1 MKLMTDIRPIAGADK
16 AANYP
21 VTHSQA
27 VKDFDV
33 GVTKAVAASPA
44 KFFNLLKSDIVTW
57 HDGLIPKT
65 IKMQSPNGTVFLVS
79 IGDDGKLAVTK
90 EGDSDGNTTSN

>member
-1 MKLMTDIRPIAGADK
+1 MIDIRPIAGADK
-16 AANYP
+16 VVFYP

-33 GVTKAVAASPA
+33 GVAKAVAASPTEY
-44 KFFNLLKSDIVTW
+44 FNLLKSDITTW
-57 HDGLIPKT
+57 HDGLIPKQ

-79 IGDDGKLAVTK
+79 ISDDGKLVITK
-90 EGDSDGNTTSN
+90 EGIMDDGTTSN

>member
-1 MKLMTDIRPIAGADK
+1 MVDIRPIAGSDK
-16 AANYP
+16 VVFYP

-44 KFFNLLKSDIVTW
+44 EFFNLLKSDILTW
-57 HDGLIPKT
+57 HEGQIPKT
-65 IKMQSPNGTVFLVS
+65 IKMQSPNGTVFLVT
-79 IGDDGKLAVTK
+79 IGDDGKIQTQVK
-90 EGDSDGNTTSN
+90 SSSDASE

>member
-1 MKLMTDIRPIAGADK
+1 MTDIRPIAGADK
-16 AANYP
+16 VAFYP

-44 KFFNLLKSDIVTW
+44 EFFNLLKSDVETW

-65 IKMQSPNGTVFLVS
+65 IKMQSPSGAVFLVS

-90 EGDSDGNTTSN
+90 GGNSDGNTTSN

>member
-1 MKLMTDIRPIAGADK
+1 MVDIRPIAGADK
-16 AANYP
+16 VAFYP

-33 GVTKAVAASPA
+33 GVNKTVAASPTE
-44 KFFNLLKSDIVTW
+44 FFNLLKSDVETW
-57 HDGLIPKT
+57 HDGLIPKQ
-65 IKMQSPNGTVFLVS
+65 IKMQSPNGTAFLVS
-79 IGDDGKLAVTK
+79 INDDGKLAVTK

>member
-1 MKLMTDIRPIAGADK
+1 MTDIRPIAGADK
-16 AANYP
+16 VAFYP

-33 GVTKAVAASPA
+33 GVTKTVTASPSE
-44 KFFNLLKSDIVTW
+44 FFNLLKSEVETW

-79 IGDDGKLAVTK
+79 ISDDGKISVMK
-90 EGDSDGNTTSN
+90 EGDSDGGTISN

>member
-1 MKLMTDIRPIAGADK
+1 MTDIRPIAGNDK
-16 AANYP
+16 APFYP

-44 KFFNLLKSDIVTW
+44 EFFNLLKSGAEAW
-57 HDGLIPKT
+57 HDGLIPKQ

-79 IGDDGKLAVTK
+79 ISDDGKLAVTK
-90 EGDSDGNTTSN
+90 DGE

>member
-1 MKLMTDIRPIAGADK
+1 MTDIRPIAGADK
-16 AANYP
+16 AAFYP

-27 VKDFDV
+27 VKGFDA

-44 KFFNLLKSDIVTW
+44 EFFNLLKSDVEAW
-57 HDGLIPKT
+57 HNGLIPET

-79 IGDDGKLAVTK
+79 IGDDGKLAVMK

>member
-1 MKLMTDIRPIAGADK
+1 MTDIRPIAGADK
-16 AANYP
+16 VAFYP

-33 GVTKAVAASPA
+33 GVTKAVTASPA
-44 KFFNLLKSDIVTW
+44 EFFNLLKSDVDTW

-65 IKMQSPNGTVFLVS
+65 IKMQSPSGAVFLVS

-90 EGDSDGNTTSN
+90 EGDSNGNTTSN

>member
-1 MKLMTDIRPIAGADK
+1 MTDIRPIAGSDK
-16 AANYP
+16 AAFYP

-44 KFFNLLKSDIVTW
+44 EFFNLLKPDITTW
-57 HDGLIPKT
+57 HDGLIPKQ
-65 IKMQSPNGTVFLVS
+65 IKMQSPSGAVFLVS
-79 IGDDGKLAVTK
+79 ISDDGKLAVTK

>member
-1 MKLMTDIRPIAGADK
+1 MTDIRPIAGADK
-16 AANYP
+16 AAFYP

-44 KFFNLLKSDIVTW
+44 GFFNLLKSDILTW
-57 HDGLIPKT
+57 HEGQIPKT
-65 IKMQSPNGTVFLVS
+65 IKMQSPNGTVFLVT
-79 IGDDGKLAVTK
+79 IGDDGKIQTQVK
-90 EGDSDGNTTSN
+90 SSSNTSE

>member
-1 MKLMTDIRPIAGADK
+1 MIDIRPIAGADK
-16 AANYP
+16 VAFYP

-44 KFFNLLKSDIVTW
+44 GFFNLLKSDILTW
-57 HDGLIPKT
+57 HEKQISKT
-65 IKMQSPNGTVFLVS
+65 IKMQSPSGAVFFVS
-79 IGDDGKLAVTK
+79 IGDDGKLAVMK

>member
-1 MKLMTDIRPIAGADK
+1 MTDIRPIAGADK
-16 AANYP
+16 VAFYP

-44 KFFNLLKSDIVTW
+44 EFFNLLKSDIVTW

-65 IKMQSPNGTVFLVS
+65 IKMQSPTGTVFLVS
-79 IGDDGKLAVTK
+79 INDDGELAVMK

>member
-1 MKLMTDIRPIAGADK
+1 MTDIRPIAGSDK
-16 AANYP
+16 VVFYP

-44 KFFNLLKSDIVTW
+44 EFFNLLKSDVEIW

-65 IKMQSPNGTVFLVS
+65 IKMQSPNGAVFLVS
-79 IGDDGKLAVTK
+79 IGDDGKLSVTK